1 MSWSKAVTIEGEDVL
16 LDMIQSGAIES
27 RVHPKLSADS
37 KIPYPKNLQVYMV
50 EEKIR
55 KCDATKDE
63 TTLQETSEVDA
74 ERHENWLEE
83 FHTAKMELKPSSSSA
98 GPEQSGRISNAGDN
112 ADALSDAPRQLH
124 GPTYKYDENQRL
136 QSSTSARM

>member
-27 RVHPKLSADS
+27 RVHQQLSAYS
-37 KIPYPKNLQVYMV
+37 KIPYPKRLQVYMV

-55 KCDATKDE
+55 KFDKTKDE

-74 ERHENWLEE
+74 EG
-83 FHTAKMELKPSSSSA
+83 TKI
-98 GPEQSGRISNAGDN
+98 G
-112 ADALSDAPRQLH
+112 
-124 GPTYKYDENQRL
+124 
-136 QSSTSARM
+136 